1 VTEPR
6 PTDQEAARADHS
18 NRARLRGHGYFK
30 RLGPGLVT
38 GAADDDPSG
47 IGTYSQVGASLRF
60 DLLWTTVVSLPL
72 AAGVLEVAGRLGLT
86 TGRGLAALVR
96 ERFRRPVLY
105 FVVFLVVG
113 ANTFNIG
120 ADLGSMA
127 ASLRLLVPVPSVAGI
142 FGFAIVMTVL
152 QVTVPYVR
160 YARLLR
166 WLAFSLVAYVGVLAV
181 VKVPWGE
188 VLHHTFLPSFNGDKQ
203 HLEALIAIFGTTISP
218 YLFFWQTA
226 EEVEEAA
233 KTDEGGHSHEGDR
246 STGDDE
252 VTVDQMRRMR
262 IDVIAGIS
270 AGVFVMFAIL
280 VSAAVTLGAHGVT
293 HIQTADQAAQALKPI
308 AGRFA
313 GLLFTLGIVGTG
325 LLAVPVLAGSTA
337 YALSEAFHLREGLS
351 RTLRQAPGFYAVIV
365 AAMGVGIALN
375 FIGINPIRAL
385 VLSALLNGLAA
396 PPILLL
402 MLLLSRCPVVGEHR
416 AGWLSNSLLATAA
429 LVMTALPV
437 WYLLA

>member
-1 VTEPR
+1 MASDR
-6 PTDQEAARADHS
+6 DHP
-18 NRARLRGHGYFK
+18 NRGRLRGQGYFK

-47 IGTYSQVGASLRF
+47 IGTYSQVGASMRF
-60 DLLWTTVVSLPL
+60 DLLWTTVISLPL
-72 AAGVLEVAGRLGLT
+72 AAGVLEVAARLGLT

-96 ERFRRPVLY
+96 ERFPRPVLY
-105 FVVFLVVG
+105 LIVFLVVA

-127 ASLRLLVPVPSVAGI
+127 ASFRLLVPIPAVAGI

-152 QVTVPYVR
+152 QITVPYAR
-160 YARLLR
+160 YARILR
-166 WLAFSLVAYVGVLAV
+166 WLAFSLLAYVGVLAV

-188 VLHHTFLPSFNGDKQ
+188 VLHRTFLPSLDGDKA
-203 HLEALIAIFGTTISP
+203 HLEGLIAIFGTTISP
-218 YLFFWQTA
+218 YLFFWQAA
-226 EEVEEAA
+226 EEVEEV
-233 KTDEGGHSHEGDR
+233 KEGNGAGVD
-246 STGDDE
+246 GE
-252 VTVDQMRRMR
+252 VTVDQLRRMR
-262 IDVIAGIS
+262 IDVVAGIT

-293 HIQTADQAAQALKPI
+293 NIQTADQAAQALEPI

-337 YALSEAFHLREGLS
+337 YALSEAFHWREGLS
-351 RTLRQAPGFYAVIV
+351 RSLRQAPGFYGVIV
-365 AAMGVGIALN
+365 AAMAVGIALN
-375 FIGINPIRAL
+375 FTGINPIRAL
-385 VLSALLNGLAA
+385 VLSAIFNGVAA
-396 PPILLL
+396 PPILLI
-402 MLLLSRCPVVGEHR
+402 MLLLSRSSALGAHR
-416 AGWLSNSLLATAA
+416 AGWLSSTLVATAA
-429 LVMTALPV
+429 VVMTVLPV

>member
-1 VTEPR
+1 MSVRRTHH
-6 PTDQEAARADHS
+6 A

-60 DLLWTTVVSLPL
+60 DLLWTTIVSLPL
-72 AAGVLEVAGRLGLT
+72 AAGVLEVAARLGLT

-96 ERFRRPVLY
+96 ERYPRPVLY
-105 FVVFLVVG
+105 FVVFLVVA

-127 ASLRLLVPVPSVAGI
+127 ASLRLLVPVPTAIGI
-142 FGFAIVMTVL
+142 FGFAAVMTML
-152 QVTVPYVR
+152 QVTVPYHR

-166 WLAFSLVAYVGVLAV
+166 WLAFSLLAYVAVLAV
-181 VKVPWGE
+181 VKVPWGD
-188 VLHHTFLPSFNGDKQ
+188 VARATFLPSFNGDRA

-218 YLFFWQTA
+218 YLFFWQAA
-226 EEVEEAA
+226 EEVEEGQQA
-233 KTDEGGHSHEGDR
+233 DEDGSSHGGDR
-246 STGDDE
+246 SSGADE
-252 VTVDQMRRMR
+252 VTLDQLRRMR
-262 IDVIAGIS
+262 VDVIGGIT

-280 VSAAVTLGAHGVT
+280 VATAVTLGAKGVVD
-293 HIQTADQAAQALKPI
+293 IQTADQAAGALEPI

-337 YALSEAFHLREGLS
+337 YALAEAFHWKEGLS
-351 RTLRQAPGFYAVIV
+351 STLRQAPGFYAVII

-385 VLSALLNGLAA
+385 VLSAVLNGLAA

-402 MLLLSRCPVVGEHR
+402 MLLLSRSDVCGVHR
-416 AGWLSNSLLATAA
+416 ARWLSSSRVGTAA
-429 LVMTALPV
+429 LLMAALPV
-437 WYLLA
+437 WYLLS

>member
-1 VTEPR
+1 MTSVRHHP
-6 PTDQEAARADHS
+6 
-18 NRARLRGHGYFK
+18 NRNRLRGHGYFK

-47 IGTYSQVGASLRF
+47 IGTYSQVGASMRF
-60 DLLWTTVVSLPL
+60 DLLWTTVLSLPL
-72 AAGVLEVAGRLGLT
+72 AAAVLEVAARLGLT

-96 ERFRRPVLY
+96 ERFPRPVLY
-105 FVVFLVVG
+105 VVVFLVVA

-127 ASLRLLVPVPSVAGI
+127 ASLQLLVPVPTLAGI

-152 QVTVPYVR
+152 QVTIPYAR
-160 YARLLR
+160 YARILR
-166 WLAFSLVAYVGVLAV
+166 WLAFSLLAYVGVLAV

-188 VLHHTFLPSFNGDKQ
+188 VLHSTFWPSFNGDKA
-203 HLEALIAIFGTTISP
+203 HLEALIAIFGTTVSP
-218 YLFFWQTA
+218 YLFFWQTS
-226 EEVEEAA
+226 EEVEEGE
-233 KTDEGGHSHEGDR
+233 KRDDEGHTHTGDR
-246 STGDDE
+246 SHGDDE
-252 VTVDQMRRMR
+252 VTVDQLRRMR
-262 IDVIAGIS
+262 IDVIAGIT

-280 VSAAVTLGAHGVT
+280 VSAAVTLGAHGVAD
-293 HIQTADQAAQALKPI
+293 IRTADQAAQALEPI

-337 YALSEAFHLREGLS
+337 YALAEALHWREGLS
-351 RTLRQAPGFYAVIV
+351 RTLRQAPGFYAVLV

-385 VLSALLNGLAA
+385 VLSALLNGVAA

-402 MLLLSRCPVVGEHR
+402 MLLLSRSSVVGDHR
-416 AGWLSNSLLATAA
+416 GGWLSGSLVAIAT
-429 LVMTALPV
+429 LLMTILPV

>member
-1 VTEPR
+1 MRAER
-6 PTDQEAARADHS
+6 ARSRDHP
-18 NRARLRGHGYFK
+18 NRSRLRGHGYFK

-47 IGTYSQVGASLRF
+47 VGTYSQVGASMRF

-72 AAGVLEVAGRLGLT
+72 AAAVLEVAARLGLT

-96 ERFRRPVLY
+96 ERFSRPVLY
-105 FVVFLVVG
+105 LVVSVVVA

-127 ASLRLLVPVPSVAGI
+127 ASLRLLVPVPAVAGI
-142 FGFAIVMTVL
+142 FGFAVVMTAL
-152 QVTVPYVR
+152 QITVPYAR

-166 WLAFSLVAYVGVLAV
+166 WLAFSLLAYIGVLAV
-181 VKVPWGE
+181 VKVPWGD
-188 VLHHTFLPSFNGDKQ
+188 VLHHTLLPSLQGDKR
-203 HLEALIAIFGTTISP
+203 HLEALIAVFGTTVSP
-218 YLFFWQTA
+218 YLFFWQA
-226 EEVEEAA
+226 SEEVEEGERPD
-233 KTDEGGHSHEGDR
+233 DEGHRHTGDR
-246 STGDDE
+246 SHGRDE
-252 VTVDQMRRMR
+252 VTVDQLRRMR
-262 IDVIAGIS
+262 VDVIAGIS

-293 HIQTADQAAQALKPI
+293 DIQTADQAAQALAPI

-337 YALSEAFHLREGLS
+337 YALAEALHWREGLS
-351 RTLRQAPGFYAVIV
+351 RTLRQAPGFYAVIA
-365 AAMGVGIALN
+365 AAMSVGIALN

-385 VLSALLNGLAA
+385 VLSALLNGVAA

-402 MLLLSRCPVVGEHR
+402 MLVLSRSSAVGDHR
-416 AGWLSNSLLATAA
+416 SGRLSSA
-429 LVMTALPV
+429 LVAAAAVLMTVLPV
-437 WYLLA
+437 FYLLA

>member
-1 VTEPR
+1 MAKIR
-6 PTDQEAARADHS
+6 DHP

-72 AAGVLEVAGRLGLT
+72 AAGVLEASARLGLT

-96 ERFRRPVLY
+96 ERFPRPVMY
-105 FVVFLVVG
+105 FVVFLVVS

-127 ASLRLLVPVPSVAGI
+127 ASLRLIVPLPEVLGI
-142 FGFAIVMTVL
+142 FGMAIMMTVL
-152 QVTVPYVR
+152 QVTVPYHR
-160 YARLLR
+160 YSKVLR
-166 WLAFSLVAYVGVLAV
+166 WLALSLLAYLGVLAA

-188 VLHHTFLPSFNGDKQ
+188 VLHHTFVPSLKGDKA

-218 YLFFWQTA
+218 YLCFWQAA
-226 EEVEEAA
+226 EEVEEGQEVD
-233 KTDEGGHSHEGDR
+233 KEGLSHGGDR
-246 STGDDE
+246 SSGDDE
-252 VTVDQMRRMR
+252 VTVDQLRRMR
-262 IDVIAGIS
+262 VDVVAGIG

-280 VSAAVTLGAHGVT
+280 VSAAVTLGAHGVVD
-293 HIQTADQAAQALKPI
+293 IQTADQAAQALEPI

-313 GLLFTLGIVGTG
+313 GLLFTVGIIGTG

-337 YALSEAFHLREGLS
+337 YALAEAFHWNEGLS
-351 RTLRQAPGFYAVIV
+351 RSFRQAPGFYAVLV
-365 AAMGVGIALN
+365 AAMGVGIGLN

-385 VLSALLNGLAA
+385 VLSAVLNGLAA
-396 PPILLL
+396 PPILVL
-402 MLLLSRCPVVGEHR
+402 MLLLTRSDLVGKHR
-416 AGWLSNSLLATAA
+416 AGWLSMSLVGTAA
-429 LVMTALPV
+429 LVMTALPL